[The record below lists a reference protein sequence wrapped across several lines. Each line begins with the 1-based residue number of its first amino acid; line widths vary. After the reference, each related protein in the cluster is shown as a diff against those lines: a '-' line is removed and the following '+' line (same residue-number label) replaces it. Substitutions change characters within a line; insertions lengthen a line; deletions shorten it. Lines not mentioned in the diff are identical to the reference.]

1 VREEASGKVFITTQ
15 NHGFAVDPD
24 SLPKGEAE
32 ATLLNL
38 NDRTNEGLRH
48 RRLPA
53 LGVQFHPEAAPGP
66 HDTLH
71 LFDEFLALAREG
83 RARA

>member
-1 VREEASGKVFITTQ
+1 VFITTQ

-24 SLPKGEAE
+24 SFTGDRAQ

-48 RRLPA
+48 RSLPA

-66 HDTLH
+66 HDTLF
-71 LFDEFLALAREG
+71 LFDDFLALAREARP
-83 RARA
+83 RA